1 MIRRLAALA
10 AAAFAA
16 PLFAVVVMMSATP
29 ALAAP
34 APVDRQAACLWNG
47 LPAPIRD
54 SFYADYPTKG
64 GAALTGLS
72 GLTDPQAVAMMSGC
86 GLEKTEPTLVG
97 QLLAAYGL
105 KTGSAALLK
114 SKWNVDAAKI
124 DKAWAALP
132 AAQRQPL
139 LDGAKTFAPL
149 GAPAHAAIDAVC
161 DQLKV
166 TDPTARSQV
175 AIYLMGSAIIATH
188 PA

>member
-1 MIRRLAALA
+1 MIRRLATLA
-10 AAAFAA
+10 AAALAA
-16 PLFAVVVMMSATP
+16 LTLMSAAP

-34 APVDRQAACLWNG
+34 APADRSAACLWNG

-54 SFYADYPTKG
+54 SFYADYPAKG

-72 GLTDPQAVAMMSGC
+72 TLTDPQAVAMMSGC
-86 GLEKTEPTLVG
+86 GLEKTDPTLVG

-114 SKWNVDAAKI
+114 SKWNIDAAKV

-139 LDGAKTFAPL
+139 LDGAKTFSPL

-161 DQLKV
+161 DQLKI
-166 TDPTARSQV
+166 TDPTTRSQV
-175 AIYLMGSAIIATH
+175 AIYLMGTAIIVTH
-188 PA
+188 PV